1 MDEGVRLSGAQ
12 EVPLKSP
19 PGTSSGDASLLLP
32 SSLSWTLLLY
42 AALVLATGWAY
53 SAQRIRTDREQTY
66 QSESN
71 RLRAVAVALE
81 QSAFAMIS
89 DGVGSAVTRA
99 KEVQGL
105 GGLQGVAERD
115 LSPALGE
122 AMSGGQYVRSIFVAD
137 AARFARAGRGGSFDV
152 SRAPPPW
159 FDAIS
164 SHASEDVWIGA
175 PIPDPDRPPGDSS
188 AGLLVPIARHVPSAT
203 NPSLW
208 AGGLFDFGAFES
220 LRTQLGGPG
229 GVIFM
234 VGRDGTLLVA
244 TEDPPGHGL
253 VGRNYSSSP

>member
-1 MDEGVRLSGAQ
+1 MDEGVRLSGTHD
-12 EVPLKSP
+12 VPVKSP
-19 PGTSSGDASLLLP
+19 PGTSTGDASLLLP

-66 QSESN
+66 LSESN
-71 RLRAVAVALE
+71 RLRAVAAALE

-99 KEVQGL
+99 REVEAL
-105 GGLQGVAERD
+105 GGLKGVAERD

-122 AMSGGQYVRSIFVAD
+122 AMSGGQYVRSVFVAD
-137 AARFARAGRGGSFDV
+137 AARFARAGRSGSFDV

-159 FDAIS
+159 FNAIS
-164 SHASEDVWIGA
+164 SHGSEDVWIGA
-175 PIPDPDRPPGDSS
+175 PIPDPDRPPGDS

-229 GVIFM
+229 GVIM
-234 VGRDGTLLVA
+234 LIRMDGTL
-244 TEDPPGHGL
+244 
-253 VGRNYSSSP
+253 